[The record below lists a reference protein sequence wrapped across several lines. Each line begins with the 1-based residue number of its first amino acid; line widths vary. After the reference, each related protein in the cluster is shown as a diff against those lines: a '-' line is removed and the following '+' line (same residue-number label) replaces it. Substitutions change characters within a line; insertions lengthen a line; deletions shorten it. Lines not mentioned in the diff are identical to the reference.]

1 MKEKKKRREKKTSE
15 RILGYFLSDWLSR
28 VEHTIKASVSLLSL
42 SLSSSSPSIPPS
54 HWENANGRK
63 QGEVWFPVIRE
74 LSRIGWSASAQIRK
88 VTDP

>member
-42 SLSSSSPSIPPS
+42 SLPPPPLFLPPTERMQMGGS
-54 HWENANGRK
+54 KENCDS
-63 QGEVWFPVIRE
+63 
-74 LSRIGWSASAQIRK
+74 L
-88 VTDP
+88 